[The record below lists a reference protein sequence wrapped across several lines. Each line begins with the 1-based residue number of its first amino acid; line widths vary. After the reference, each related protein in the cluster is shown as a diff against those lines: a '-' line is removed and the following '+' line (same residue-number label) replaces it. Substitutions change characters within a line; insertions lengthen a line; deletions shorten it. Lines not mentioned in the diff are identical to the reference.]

1 MVATSFP
8 TYVKDPEAVL
18 DYPFDWSSWLKP
30 GETITT
36 STFTVSAGLALDSSS
51 NTLSSATAWLSGG
64 AAGTPYQVTNHIVTS
79 AGRADDRSITIRVQ
93 NR

>member
-1 MVATSFP
+1 MAATSFP
-8 TYVKDPEAVL
+8 TFIKDPDAVL
-18 DYPFDWSSWLKP
+18 DYPFDWSDWLKP

-36 STFTVSAGLALDSSS
+36 SAFAVSAGLSLDSSS

-64 AAGTPYQVTNHIVTS
+64 TPSTPYLVTNHITTS